1 MNINDMPLISAD
13 LSESFLFP
21 QFSFYSSA
29 AQWITGLI
37 WFHYY
42 ILRPS
47 KAAHCYS
54 QDVKDD

>member
-13 LSESFLFP
+13 LSE
-21 QFSFYSSA
+21 

-42 ILRPS
+42 ILRPR

>member
-1 MNINDMPLISAD
+1 MNINDMSLISAD

-42 ILRPS
+42 ILRPRIVT
-47 KAAHCYS
+47 
-54 QDVKDD
+54 VKM

>member
-21 QFSFYSSA
+21 PILLLFFSCTVDYWTDLVSLLY
-29 AQWITGLI
+29 TET
-37 WFHYY
+37 
-42 ILRPS
+42 
-47 KAAHCYS
+47 KNCYS